1 MLSIMNYSMERM
13 INMYTVRLKDG
24 TQFTCKYYEQVSG
37 VYYFYQTSLGVT
49 FTSLASEIDYIY

>member
-24 TQFTCKYYEQVSG
+24 MQFTCKYYEYMSG
-37 VYYFYQTSLGVT
+37 VYYFYQTSIGVT
-49 FTSLASEIDYIY
+49 ITSLLSEIDYIY